1 VVDHNPKQKLAKPA
15 RDELGKMI
23 IENVVC
29 ADKFPSLDQF
39 FRHRQGRGSTTR
51 LPNVQHPATH
61 LLRHISS
68 RGAPVVI
75 TTPPWPAH
83 RTAAAVSRG
92 PHKSALEYQDF
103 LRTEMADMM
112 RRAFWTVLPYSRVKH
127 LKHLRVAPFG
137 VVPQFDRRPRP
148 IVDYSFSGLNHE
160 TLKLSP
166 REAMQFGRVLERI
179 MTQIVHADPRYG
191 PVKQIKIDMADGF
204 CLIRVKAEDI
214 AKLGVVFPA
223 LDGEEPLIAFPLA
236 LPMGWTESPPYFCA
250 FTETVA
256 DIANERILKW
266 RRPPRHPLEQTASTL
281 PVVAPSADSA
291 PAPLFS
297 VPPAV
302 PQPTVRNPLLPNRQR
317 ILGNVDIFVDDFI
330 GIAQG
335 SPHRLNRI
343 RRILMEAIDDVFRP
357 LDSADPS
364 YRKQPQSVK
373 KLLQGDASWST
384 VKKVLGW
391 ILDTVAMTI
400 RLPPRRLERL
410 AELLASIPATQS
422 RLSLDRW
429 YKILGELRSM
439 SLALPGT
446 RGLFSSLQAAL
457 RSSDGKRLRLTKSF
471 HEALADFDWIR
482 KDLAA
487 RPTRMQELVPTSP
500 TLVGAH
506 DASGLGAGGVWFPD
520 ESAIPRRSRVITLT
534 AAGTP
539 RRHRLTTRRPIV
551 WRVVFPK
558 NIRDRLVTFD
568 NPTGDINN
576 SDLELA
582 GSLFQQEC
590 AAQCYDI
597 RERTTKDSTDN
608 LATMYWT
615 RKGSTTTTGPPAKLL
630 RIASIHQRHHRY
642 LNLKDYVEGKRNNMA
657 DDSSRFVSLSTAQLL
672 THFVSTYPQ
681 PEQWAL
687 WTPTK
692 QFVSAV
698 ITALLKRTSPP
709 ESFLLAPPPP
719 MRTGPA
725 GVPSAQSSDWIL
737 PFKSSKIQSLLS
749 KSSCTD
755 TATAPLPPVVTPS
768 GLVPWKMPF
777 ERLARRSRQWGP
789 RTHASTPTAK

>member
-1 VVDHNPKQKLAKPA
+1 
-15 RDELGKMI
+15 
-23 IENVVC
+23 
-29 ADKFPSLDQF
+29 
-39 FRHRQGRGSTTR
+39 
-51 LPNVQHPATH
+51 
-61 LLRHISS
+61 
-68 RGAPVVI
+68 
-75 TTPPWPAH
+75 
-83 RTAAAVSRG
+83 
-92 PHKSALEYQDF
+92 
-103 LRTEMADMM
+103 MADMM
-112 RRAFWTVLPYSRVKH
+112 KRAFWTVLPHSRVKH

-137 VVPQFDRRPRP
+137 VVPQFDRRPRT
-148 IVDYSFSGLNHE
+148 IVDYSFSGLNKE

-166 REAMQFGRVLERI
+166 REAMQFGRVLERV
-179 MTQIVHADPRYG
+179 MTQIVHADPRFG
-191 PVKQIKIDMADGF
+191 PVKQIKIDMSDGF
-204 CLIRVKAEDI
+204 YLIRVRAEDI
-214 AKLGVVFPA
+214 AKLGVAFPA
-223 LDGEEPLIAFPLA
+223 LDGEESLIAFPLS

-256 DIANERILKW
+256 DITNERILKW
-266 RRPPRHPLEQTASTL
+266 RRPPRHHLEQSANTL
-281 PVVAPSADSA
+281 PVSAPTAEPA
-291 PAPLFS
+291 PAPLAS

-302 PQPTVRNPLLPNRQR
+302 PQPTVRNPLLPQRQR
-317 ILGNVDIFVDDFI
+317 ILGGVDIFVDDFI

-335 SPHRLNRI
+335 STRRLNRI

-384 VKKVLGW
+384 LKKVLGW
-391 ILDTVAMTI
+391 LIDTVAMTI
-400 RLPPRRLERL
+400 RLPPRRLQRL
-410 AELLASIPATQS
+410 AELLASIPVTQS

-429 YKILGELRSM
+429 YQILGELRSM

-471 HEALADFDWIR
+471 HDALADFEWIR
-482 KDLAA
+482 KDLAD
-487 RPTRMQELVPTSP
+487 RPTRMQELVPTAP

-520 ESAIPRRSRVITLT
+520 DSAIPRRSRVVSLT
-534 AAGTP
+534 SNGSA
-539 RRHRLTTRRPIV
+539 RRHRLTTRRPIL

-590 AAQCYDI
+590 AAQCFDI

-608 LATMYWT
+608 LATMHWT

-642 LNLKDYVEGKRNNMA
+642 LNLKDYLEGKRNTMA
-657 DDSSRFVSLSTAQLL
+657 DDSSRLVTLTPAQLL
-672 THFVSTYPQ
+672 THFASTYPQ

-709 ESFLLAPPPP
+709 ESFLLEPPPP

-725 GVPSAQSSDWIL
+725 GARSVPSSDWIL
-737 PFKSSKIQSLLS
+737 PFKSSKIPSLLS

-755 TATAPLPPVVTPS
+755 TAVELSPPVVAPS
-768 GLVPWKMPF
+768 GLAPWKMPF

-789 RTHASTPTAK
+789 RTHA